1 MGFFCYYFV
10 VVGGERGFSEVVFS
24 ELVSPMNC
32 GVSILRRTINA
43 DKSTKIDTGV
53 AMSLESIF
61 SKDELLVAHKLER
74 RGENYKNKVERD
86 RSKI

>member
-1 MGFFCYYFV
+1 ML
-10 VVGGERGFSEVVFS
+10 R
-24 ELVSPMNC
+24 
-32 GVSILRRTINA
+32 SI
-43 DKSTKIDTGV
+43 KIDTVV